1 MHSSHPSSSN
11 LSAVCVAVG
20 VVAKAGRVLVTHR
33 RDGQLLGGW
42 WEFPGGKVEI
52 GEQVEA
58 ALVRE
63 LHEEVGITVEP
74 VQALAEI
81 IHTYPHA
88 TVHLHPFLARC
99 LAGEPQPLEV
109 AACRWVNHAELTELA
124 KTEMLPGNQSL
135 VSALLADWAMVD
147 GVH

>member
-1 MHSSHPSSSN
+1 MASTPFSSHD
-11 LSAVCVAVG
+11 LAAVRVAVG
-20 VVAKAGRVLVTHR
+20 VVARDGCVLVTHR

-42 WEFPGGKVEI
+42 WEFPGGKVET
-52 GEQVEA
+52 GESIEV

-63 LHEEVGITVEP
+63 LREEVGIETEP
-74 VQALAEI
+74 VRALAEI

-124 KTEMLPGNQSL
+124 KTQMLPGNQSL
-135 VSALLADWAMVD
+135 VVALLADWKVVE
-147 GVH
+147 GVR